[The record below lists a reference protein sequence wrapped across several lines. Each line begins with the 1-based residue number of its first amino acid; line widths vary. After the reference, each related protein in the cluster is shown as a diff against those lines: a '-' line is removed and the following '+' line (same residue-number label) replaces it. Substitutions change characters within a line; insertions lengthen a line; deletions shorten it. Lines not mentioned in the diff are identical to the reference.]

1 MRHGD
6 MLVLLSDRFI
16 VLVSFLFS
24 NIIQK
29 PNRLLCILTD
39 GVDVLSL
46 RHVAETD
53 STCLTR

>member
-1 MRHGD
+1 